1 MTGRQ
6 EKREA
11 QVLTSLAPPL
21 QQPVALGQSQLLS
34 GSASPTH
41 TYAQVLSLLPHPV
54 SSIASPWVLH
64 HPLVGFLNLFTLL
77 LIVSAI
83 TPLNEPSVSCQ
94 DPSQVNLG
102 EMLENLQCLLT
113 S

>member
-6 EKREA
+6 EEREA

-21 QQPVALGQSQLLS
+21 QQPVALGRSQLLS

-41 TYAQVLSLLPHPV
+41 TYAHVLCLLPHPV
-54 SSIASPWVLH
+54 SSVASPWVLH

-77 LIVSAI
+77 GQQIVFSGCSQEEFSKRMR
-83 TPLNEPSVSCQ
+83 PLTQ
-94 DPSQVNLG
+94 GAHHSQRR
-102 EMLENLQCLLT
+102 
-113 S
+113 SSY